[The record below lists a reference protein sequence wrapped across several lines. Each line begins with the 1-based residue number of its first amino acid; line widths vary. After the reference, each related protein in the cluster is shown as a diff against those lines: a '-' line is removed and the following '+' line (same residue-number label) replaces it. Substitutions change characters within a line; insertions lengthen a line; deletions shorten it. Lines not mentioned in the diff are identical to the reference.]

1 MGDDGCCAFALSGQ
15 AAAAPPK
22 TPMNSRRRIHS
33 PCKGKRRSPIST
45 LSWQAR
51 VRPVPLWVDCV
62 EKVLPSVGTDFMRAA
77 GAFGVLGR
85 GDASTGAD
93 SISRLPTCSERASPA
108 EVGDQLAFA
117 QIFLTRHFRL
127 FQHNRPTAD
136 FIRSY
141 RHLRR
146 PRVGWS
152 AQVFSPFS
160 Y

>member
-1 MGDDGCCAFALSGQ
+1 MPIMGDDGCCAFALSGQ

-77 GAFGVLGR
+77 GALGVLGR
-85 GDASTGAD
+85 GGPILPERIQSVIFPHALRGHRQPKSE
-93 SISRLPTCSERASPA
+93 ISSLSPK
-108 EVGDQLAFA
+108 F
-117 QIFLTRHFRL
+117 F
-127 FQHNRPTAD
+127 
-136 FIRSY
+136 
-141 RHLRR
+141 
-146 PRVGWS
+146 
-152 AQVFSPFS
+152 
-160 Y
+160 